1 MTRPRTYSRYA
12 KEAVKLLGSQ
22 IRLARKERRWTEHEL
37 AERAGIGRATLQ
49 RIERGDLACSIGLA
63 FELASLLGLRLFDTD
78 SDALK
83 MHLVHTEN
91 RIALL
96 PKHVRPGRKAVDDDF

>member
-1 MTRPRTYSRYA
+1 MTRTRAYSKYA

-63 FELASLLGLRLFDTD
+63 FEVASLLDLKLFDADSDTLRLHLAQTD
-78 SDALK
+78 D
-83 MHLVHTEN
+83 

-96 PKHVRPGRKAVDDDF
+96 PKHVYPGKKAVDDDF

>member
-1 MTRPRTYSRYA
+1 MARTRAYSKYA

-22 IRLARKERRWTEHEL
+22 IRLARKERRWTELEL

-49 RIERGDLACSIGLA
+49 RIERGDLACSIGLT
-63 FELASLLGLRLFDTD
+63 FELAALLGLRLFDAD

-83 MHLVHTEN
+83 MHLVQTEN

-96 PKHVRPGRKAVDDDF
+96 PKHIRPGRKAVDDDF